1 MKKLLMAVMFLVMA
15 VAAQAQTY
23 VWQSMDSSVKDG
35 YWDLTQTYNNQ
46 GDAVAKF
53 DVSDNAADKKE
64 GAGSVKIAYTVGAGD
79 SWGGYIVRTTVAPTL
94 PNYINLSTGTEF
106 TFWYKVTKP
115 VVTTQAG
122 TVFMEFKLGD
132 FDADNKRDLWYMEM
146 PVDLADASG
155 TWKQA
160 KVSIATS
167 TFKVG
172 GDKTK
177 EWNLQFGDG
186 DQEIQ
191 LDKIKGS
198 EIAFVYITGG
208 TATSTPTATGE
219 ILMDGFAVTGD
230 AYAPP
235 LVPFVNE
242 ASKFTTDVMSWA
254 GAGNT
259 STMVLTDEA
268 TDKPEGT
275 AGALKVDYTAY
286 ASQDWGGYCSAQY
299 KIATPPAKMAERT
312 VLSFY
317 VKNAKAVTTSVPK
330 RAMLRVT
337 ISEQSNAGQTE
348 NWMTKIPIDLTQVS
362 GWTRYD
368 LPLVEKKLIDGD
380 QHPAIGGF
388 GQNGSNGNKIF
399 NPENITQI
407 SFDLFAIGAGED
419 KGPKGEK
426 LTGTILFAM
435 MQLGGFQLV
444 DKTAPA
450 APVLSAIKGTY
461 SNLVSWGDV
470 ANEGTEKY
478 YVYASK
484 SPITSLTA
492 KGVEKIGTDIARGV
506 QVFEHLLKS
515 PKVDKDVTFYY
526 AIQAIDK
533 NQNIGAI
540 GTAGPITNKAKGI
553 PTIALKTPNFVA
565 DGNLNEWAGITPFV
579 LKTSNGTGFLVPGDT
594 NTGDADNS
602 AEAVYVALDKN
613 NLYVAY
619 DINDNV
625 VLDDPK
631 YYPGSTWQ
639 ADAAELFIGLY
650 NMDEVARTVA
660 YKHGKTPDYH
670 LRFNKQKAREDHW
683 EIETTDLLL
692 PGPNYY
698 WNDKFPSG
706 YVIEAKIPLKDLAT
720 KRNTAAMPLDEIY
733 VKEGFRVMFDLGI
746 FDADDLTVNRK
757 SRIFWTPSNKDHGY
771 ENATLWGFTWLGD
784 TDVIATG
791 VEDAE
796 MPVTYSL
803 DQNYPNP
810 FNPTTQIKYSVA
822 NAGNVSLKVFDVL
835 GREVADLVN
844 KHQDAGHYSVNF
856 NASALSSGIYFYRI
870 ESGSFVSVKK
880 MMLVK

>member
-1 MKKLLMAVMFLVMA
+1 MAVMFLVMA

-23 VWQSMDSSVKDG
+23 VWQPMDSSVKDG

-64 GAGSVKIAYTVGAGD
+64 GAGSVKIAYTIGAGD
-79 SWGGYIVRTTVAPTL
+79 GWGGYIVRTTVAPTL

-132 FDADNKRDLWYMEM
+132 FDADNKRDLWFMEM

-155 TWKQA
+155 TWKQV
-160 KVSIATS
+160 KVSIARS
-167 TFKVG
+167 AFKVG
-172 GDKTK
+172 GDKSK

-208 TATSTPTATGE
+208 AATSTPTATGE

-235 LVPFVNE
+235 LVPFANE

-259 STMVLTDEA
+259 STSVLTDEA

-540 GTAGPITNKAKGI
+540 GVAGPITNKAKGI

-757 SRIFWTPSNKDHGY
+757 SRIFWTPSNKDNGY
-771 ENATLWGFTWLGD
+771 KDATLWGFTWLGD

>member
-1 MKKLLMAVMFLVMA
+1 
-15 VAAQAQTY
+15 
-23 VWQSMDSSVKDG
+23 
-35 YWDLTQTYNNQ
+35 
-46 GDAVAKF
+46 
-53 DVSDNAADKKE
+53 
-64 GAGSVKIAYTVGAGD
+64 
-79 SWGGYIVRTTVAPTL
+79 
-94 PNYINLSTGTEF
+94 
-106 TFWYKVTKP
+106 
-115 VVTTQAG
+115 
-122 TVFMEFKLGD
+122 
-132 FDADNKRDLWYMEM
+132 M
-146 PVDLADASG
+146 P
-155 TWKQA
+155 
-160 KVSIATS
+160 
-167 TFKVG
+167 
-172 GDKTK
+172 
-177 EWNLQFGDG
+177 
-186 DQEIQ
+186 
-191 LDKIKGS
+191 
-198 EIAFVYITGG
+198 
-208 TATSTPTATGE
+208 
-219 ILMDGFAVTGD
+219 
-230 AYAPP
+230 
-235 LVPFVNE
+235 
-242 ASKFTTDVMSWA
+242 
-254 GAGNT
+254 
-259 STMVLTDEA
+259 
-268 TDKPEGT
+268 
-275 AGALKVDYTAY
+275 
-286 ASQDWGGYCSAQY
+286 
-299 KIATPPAKMAERT
+299 
-312 VLSFY
+312 
-317 VKNAKAVTTSVPK
+317 
-330 RAMLRVT
+330 
-337 ISEQSNAGQTE
+337 
-348 NWMTKIPIDLTQVS
+348 
-362 GWTRYD
+362 
-368 LPLVEKKLIDGD
+368 
-380 QHPAIGGF
+380 
-388 GQNGSNGNKIF
+388 
-399 NPENITQI
+399 
-407 SFDLFAIGAGED
+407 
-419 KGPKGEK
+419 
-426 LTGTILFAM
+426 
-435 MQLGGFQLV
+435 
-444 DKTAPA
+444 
-450 APVLSAIKGTY
+450 
-461 SNLVSWGDV
+461 
-470 ANEGTEKY
+470 
-478 YVYASK
+478 
-484 SPITSLTA
+484 A
-492 KGVEKIGTDIARGV
+492 KGVEKIGTDIVRGV

-540 GTAGPITNKAKGI
+540 GNAGPITNKAKGI

-579 LKTSNGTGFLVPGDT
+579 IKTSNGTGFIAAAEDK
-594 NTGDADNS
+594 NDGDADNS

-631 YYPGSTWQ
+631 YYPGDTWR

-757 SRIFWTPSNKDHGY
+757 SRIFWTPSNKDNGY
-771 ENATLWGFTWLGD
+771 KDATLWGFTWLGD

-844 KHQDAGHYSVNF
+844 KHQDAC
-856 NASALSSGIYFYRI
+856 
-870 ESGSFVSVKK
+870 
-880 MMLVK
+880 